1 MATLEFS
8 PANIDTFAA
17 SLSGRVIR
25 PDDTEYDAARRVWN
39 GMVDRYP
46 SLVVRPRTND
56 DVARTIQLAREHRL
70 DLAVR
75 GGGHNVA
82 GSGTC
87 DTGVVIDLVD
97 MNDVSVDPVRRTIR
111 VGGGCTW
118 AQVDA
123 QAGTFGL
130 ATPGGVISSTGVG
143 GLTLG
148 GGFGWLSRMYGY
160 SCDNLLEVELV
171 TAGGSTVTASEDDN
185 AELFWALR
193 GGGGNFGVATSFTFR
208 GRPVDLVLGGP
219 MFFSADRCA
228 EVLSAYAA
236 WAPRLPDEMTTMVTF
251 LTAPPEPF
259 VPAALQGQS
268 AIAILLCHAGDPSEG
283 EALVNQLRSA
293 CLPDADV
300 VGPVPY
306 PVLQGMLDKGA
317 PHGIRSYWKSGYL
330 AQLTEPVQGLLVS
343 AARCSPSPF
352 SQIHVQQLGGA
363 LAASSNGAVGHRDAA
378 YVVNILGNGTDPRG
392 DGAHVSWVRDTWAQ
406 LEPHTTGAY
415 LNFLDADDTTRLR
428 SAFDHEAWPRLLAAK
443 NAWDPHNVFHVNHNI
458 PVGEN

>member
-1 MATLEFS
+1 MATIDLSPVDVDAFS
-8 PANIDTFAA
+8 A
-17 SLSGRVIR
+17 SISGRVIR
-25 PDDTEYDAARRVWN
+25 PDDAEYDAARRVWN
-39 GMVDRYP
+39 GMVDRFP
-46 SLVVRPRTND
+46 SLVVRPRTNE
-56 DVARTIQLAREHRL
+56 DVARTIRLAREHRL

-97 MNDVSVDPVRRTIR
+97 MHDVSVDRERRTIR

-118 AQVDA
+118 ARVDA
-123 QAGTFGL
+123 EAGAFGL
-130 ATPGGVISSTGVG
+130 ATPGGLISSTGVG

-148 GGFGWLSRMYGY
+148 GGFGWLSRLYGY

-171 TAGGSTVTASEDDN
+171 TADGRVVKASKDEN

-193 GGGGNFGVATSFTFR
+193 GGGGNFGVATSFTFL
-208 GRPVDLVLGGP
+208 GQPVETVLGGP

-228 EVLSAYAA
+228 EVLDAYAA
-236 WAPRLPDEMTTMVTF
+236 WSSTLPDEMTTMIAF
-251 LTAPPEPF
+251 LTAPSEPF
-259 VPAALQGQS
+259 VPTALQGQS
-268 AIAILLCHAGDPSEG
+268 AVAILLCHAGDPSQG
-283 EALVNQLRSA
+283 EDLVNQLRSA
-293 CLPDADV
+293 CRPDADV

-330 AQLTEPVQGLLVS
+330 AQLAQPVLDLLV
-343 AARCSPSPF
+343 AAAGRSPSPL

-363 LAASSNGAVGHRDAA
+363 LAAGSDGAVGHRDAA
-378 YVVNILGNGTDPRG
+378 YVVNILGNGMDPRG
-392 DGAHVSWVRDTWAQ
+392 DDANVGWVRDTWAG

-415 LNFLDADDTTRLR
+415 LNFLDADDTPRVR
-428 SAFDHEAWPRLLAAK
+428 SAFDHGAWARLLAAK
-443 NAWDPHNVFHVNHNI
+443 NTWDPHNVFHVNHNI
-458 PVGEN
+458 PVQ